1 MIVPPAVVGVEEA
14 IANLVLWLKLVIEAI
29 GALVIGIGMILASS
43 RFARGSFPPKARD
56 FVDVRLT
63 LARFLAIALEFQLGA
78 DILSTAVAPSWDAI
92 GKLAA
97 IAVIRTALNY
107 FLSREMHEETD
118 EVGLPTVTNREEPP
132 ER

>member
-1 MIVPPAVVGVEEA
+1 MIAPPAQIGVEEFVV
-14 IANLVLWLKLVIEAI
+14 NLVLWLKLLIEAI
-29 GALVIGIGMILASS
+29 GALVIGIGMILASL
-43 RFARGSFPPKARD
+43 RFMRAAFPPAARD

-78 DILSTAVAPSWDAI
+78 DILSTAVAPSWEAI

-107 FLSREMHEETD
+107 FLSRDMQEERT
-118 EVGLPTVTNREEPP
+118 VALP
-132 ER
+132 

>member
-1 MIVPPAVVGVEEA
+1 MIPSPAEIGAEEA
-14 IANLVLWLKLVIEAI
+14 VANLVLWLKLVVEAI
-29 GALVIGIGMILASS
+29 GALVISLGTILAIL
-43 RFARGSFPPKARD
+43 RFARGAFPPAPRD
-56 FVDVRLT
+56 FTEARLT

-107 FLSREMHEETD
+107 FLSREMQEE
-118 EVGLPTVTNREEPP
+118 EQPP
-132 ER
+132 SV

>member
-1 MIVPPAVVGVEEA
+1 MIPSPAELGVEDVV
-14 IANLVLWLKLVIEAI
+14 ANLALWLKLGIEAI
-29 GALVIGIGMILASS
+29 GALIIGIGMIIATS
-43 RFARGSFPPKARD
+43 RFAHGSFPPSAQD

-63 LARFLAIALEFQLGA
+63 LARFLAIALEFELGA

-107 FLSREMHEETD
+107 FLGRDMQEERRT
-118 EVGLPTVTNREEPP
+118 VLP
-132 ER
+132 